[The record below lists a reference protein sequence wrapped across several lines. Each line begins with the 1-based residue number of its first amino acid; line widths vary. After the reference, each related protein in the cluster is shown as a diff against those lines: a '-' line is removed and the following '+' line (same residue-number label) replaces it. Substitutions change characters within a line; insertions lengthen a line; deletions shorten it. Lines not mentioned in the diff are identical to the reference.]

1 MNIEERARKFAE
13 GKALNALNQ
22 AIEEAYA
29 EGYRDGY
36 KDREAEIPVELQEDK
51 IEFVDLGLPSG
62 TLWASSFETYDGT
75 NTQCVPYEQAKK
87 YHLPTEEQ
95 YKELIEFCSWDPQ
108 RRNNNFSHYMV
119 IGRNGNYIKL
129 STSGYMIVDRY
140 VNWQNGYFWLND
152 ENQET
157 QNKKAAVFW
166 ESAKS
171 ETNLFSGY
179 GLPVLQV
186 K

>member
-108 RRNNNFSHYMV
+108 RKNNNFSHYMV

-129 STSGYMIVDRY
+129 PISGYMVVDRY
-140 VNWQNGYFWLND
+140 EHWQNGYFWLKNEDND
-152 ENQET
+152 NL
-157 QNKKAAVFW
+157 NKDAALFW
-166 ESAKS
+166 ESSKII
-171 ETNLFSGY
+171 TNLFSGY

>member
-1 MNIEERARKFAE
+1 MVFKD
-13 GKALNALNQ
+13 
-22 AIEEAYA
+22 Y
-29 EGYRDGY
+29 Y
-36 KDREAEIPVELQEDK
+36 KI
-51 IEFVDLGLPSG
+51 LGLDSNKV
-62 TLWASSFETYDGT
+62 TEDEIKTAYR
-75 NTQCVPYEQAKK
+75 EQAKK

-129 STSGYMIVDRY
+129 PISGYMIVDRY
-140 VNWQNGYFWLND
+140 EHWQNGYFWLNNED
-152 ENQET
+152 NDNL
-157 QNKKAAVFW
+157 NKDAALFW
-166 ESAKS
+166 ESSKII
-171 ETNLFSGY
+171 TNLFSGY